1 MPCSYL
7 EELKNIAIEV
17 IEKQVDIRYVLS
29 RLDRN
34 QSEKFNNWYQN
45 NEHYNKL
52 QELAEIIK
60 HVYFEQ
66 LRMQIL

>member
-1 MPCSYL
+1 MATL
-7 EELKNIAIEV
+7 EEVKNIAIEV
-17 IEKQVDIRYVLS
+17 IEKQIDMMYVLS

-34 QSEKFNNWYQN
+34 QDEEFNNWYQN

-60 HVYFEQ
+60 QAKQNSY
-66 LRMQIL
+66 

>member
-1 MPCSYL
+1 MAIL
-7 EELKNIAIEV
+7 EELKNIDIDV
-17 IEKQVDIRYVLS
+17 IEKQVDMRYMLS

-45 NEHYNKL
+45 NEYYNKL

-60 HVYFEQ
+60 QAKQ
-66 LRMQIL
+66 LLGFIFDL

>member
-1 MPCSYL
+1 MAIL
-7 EELKNIAIEV
+7 EELKNIAIDI
-17 IEKQVDIRYVLS
+17 IEKQVDMRYVLS

-45 NEHYNKL
+45 NEYYNKL

-60 HVYFEQ
+60 QAKQNSY
-66 LRMQIL
+66 

>member
-1 MPCSYL
+1 MAIL
-7 EELKNIAIEV
+7 EELKNIAIDV
-17 IEKQVDIRYVLS
+17 IEKQVDMRYMLS

-45 NEHYNKL
+45 NEYYNKL

-60 HVYFEQ
+60 QAKQ
-66 LRMQIL
+66 LLGFIFDL